1 MKKWFIVL
9 AAVMVVVYLASLAG
23 VSSAADA
30 PAKNRLNSKAEPDPD
45 SGLKGKPG
53 SPADKAKS
61 ADAPKAKAD
70 AGKAKMNDQKAQGA
84 QRAGVKSKPGSPGD
98 KGKSADA
105 PKAKPAEPAGP
116 KGGQA
121 KQKAHGDPHV
131 DNKTR

>member
-1 MKKWFIVL
+1 MKKWFVVL
-9 AAVMVVVYLASLAG
+9 AAAMVVMYLTGLAG

-45 SGLKGKPG
+45 SGLKSKPG
-53 SPADKAKS
+53 SPADRAKS

-105 PKAKPAEPAGP
+105 PKAKPAGP
-116 KGGQA
+116 KGSQA

>member
-1 MKKWFIVL
+1 MKKWFVVL
-9 AAVMVVVYLASLAG
+9 AAAMVVMYLTGLAG

-30 PAKNRLNSKAEPDPD
+30 PAKNKLNSKAEPDPD

-53 SPADKAKS
+53 SPAV
-61 ADAPKAKAD
+61 
-70 AGKAKMNDQKAQGA
+70 KAKMNDQKAQGG
-84 QRAGVKSKPGSPGD
+84 QRAGAKSKPGSPGD

-105 PKAKPAEPAGP
+105 PKAKPAEP